1 MTIKTIKNQIKTNL
15 GKEIKIKLNGSRN
28 KIEYYNAVLK
38 DVYEN
43 VFTVQ
48 IKNDYN
54 ELKSFSYSDVL
65 TNTLEIS
72 FDEVK

>member
-1 MTIKTIKNQIKTNL
+1 MTIQKIKDSIKSHV
-15 GKEIKIKLNGSRN
+15 GEEIKLKFNGTRN
-28 KIEYYNAVLK
+28 KTEYYDAILK
-38 DVYEN
+38 DVYQSI
-43 VFTVQ
+43 FTVQ

-72 FDEVK
+72 YK

>member
-1 MTIKTIKNQIKTNL
+1 MTIEKIKNKISEHI
-15 GKEIKIKLNGSRN
+15 GEEIELKFNGSRN

-38 DVYEN
+38 DVYKK

-48 IKNDYN
+48 IKNEYN
-54 ELKSFSYSDVL
+54 EVKSFSYSDVL

-72 FDEVK
+72 FR